1 MQKAAETTASLIKM
15 DTQFEL
21 PSKIF
26 SQALEALH
34 QKKKEKKVHP
44 FRCSLAVSE
53 AAPHW
58 MSP

>member
-26 SQALEALH
+26 SQALEALP
-34 QKKKEKKVHP
+34 QKKKKKKKKYTP
-44 FRCSLAVSE
+44 LDAL
-53 AAPHW
+53 
-58 MSP
+58 